1 VHCLDLGSRH
11 GYAHGAQVLG
21 SMIWVR
27 IHGTIC
33 VNARI
38 LGAMDSAVAE
48 GPERSR
54 MGMRCPWTAAEEP
67 RIRTWGA
74 GARLDDLGAYP
85 WHHWGEAAATV
96 VGPE

>member
-1 VHCLDLGSRH
+1 MPMNGGRIEKPRH
-11 GYAHGAQVLG
+11 GVMTATVKAGKVNDFFGIRNTGRALHPAGIALHD
-21 SMIWVR
+21 R
-27 IHGTIC
+27 FC

-67 RIRTWGA
+67 RIRT
-74 GARLDDLGAYP
+74 
-85 WHHWGEAAATV
+85 
-96 VGPE
+96 